1 MLYIKYIIRNI
12 TVQKW
17 RITMK
22 IAVLGAGAM
31 GSIYGGHLSMNND
44 VYMIDKKEDL
54 VEKIS
59 ADGLKLYEND
69 KDVVY
74 HPKALLSSEGIGE
87 VDLVIIFVKA
97 LYSRAAL
104 MENKAIIGD
113 NTYVLTLQNG
123 AGHED
128 IIEEFVPKERIIIGT
143 TEDNGAILD
152 NGYVRRG
159 GKGKTNIGMLVEDK
173 NNMLEKVKVCLD
185 GCGFD
190 THIYDNIQQLI
201 WDKLF
206 TNVSL
211 SALTGVLQVPIGF
224 IAEDEYAW
232 NMTVTLIKE
241 AMQVAKAMGL
251 EFDEDEMI
259 ERVRNTSINSPEG
272 RTSIYADLKAGRLTE
287 VNTISGAVVKA
298 GDRLG
303 IPVPSHKMIVNMVH
317 AMENKSKNNVQ

>member
-1 MLYIKYIIRNI
+1 MRKEAA
-12 TVQKW
+12 QEW

-31 GSIYGGHLSMNND
+31 GSIYGGHLSINND
-44 VYMIDKKEDL
+44 VYMIDKKEEL

-69 KDVVY
+69 KDIVY
-74 HPKALLSSEGIGE
+74 YPKALLSSEGIGE

-173 NNMLEKVKVCLD
+173 KGMLDKVKECFD

-190 THIYDNIQQLI
+190 THIYSNIRQLI

-251 EFDEDEMI
+251 EFDENEMI

>member
-173 NNMLEKVKVCLD
+173 NGMLDKVKECFD

-190 THIYDNIQQLI
+190 THIYSNIQQLI

>member
-1 MLYIKYIIRNI
+1 
-12 TVQKW
+12 
-17 RITMK
+17 MK

-31 GSIYGGHLSMNND
+31 GSIYGGHLSTNND
-44 VYMIDKKEDL
+44 VYMIDKKAEL
-54 VEKIS
+54 VDKIN
-59 ADGLKLYEND
+59 ADGLKLFEND
-69 KDVVY
+69 TDVIY
-74 HPKALLSSEGIGE
+74 HPAALLSSEGIGE
-87 VDLVIIFVKA
+87 
-97 LYSRAAL
+97 AL
-104 MENKAIIGD
+104 MENKGIIGD
-113 NTYVLTLQNG
+113 NTYVMTLQNG

-128 IIEEFVPKERIIIGT
+128 IILEFVPKERIIIGT
-143 TEDNGAILD
+143 TEDNGAILGD
-152 NGYVRRG
+152 GYVRRG
-159 GKGKTNIGMLVEDK
+159 GKGKTNIGMLVEDSQH
-173 NNMLEKVKVCLD
+173 MLDKVKVCLD
-185 GCGFD
+185 SCGFD

-224 IAEDEYAW
+224 IATDEYAW

-251 EFDEDEMI
+251 EFNEEEMI
-259 ERVRNTSINSPEG
+259 ERVRNTSLNSPEG

-303 IPVPSHKMIVNMVH
+303 VPVPSHKMIVNMVH
-317 AMENKSKNNVQ
+317 AMENKSKNNVE

>member
-31 GSIYGGHLSMNND
+31 GSIYGGHLSINND
-44 VYMIDKKEDL
+44 VYMIDKKEEL

-69 KDVVY
+69 KDVIY

-173 NNMLEKVKVCLD
+173 NGMLDKVKECFD

-190 THIYDNIQQLI
+190 THIYSNIQQLI

-303 IPVPSHKMIVNMVH
+303 VPVPSHKLIVNMVH
-317 AMENKSKNNVQ
+317 AMEDKSRNNVQ